1 MSRAWHAPAGAFLL
15 ALVAG
20 ALAFRLDN
28 YQAFVLGEVGITAI
42 IGIGLNVLIGLS
54 GQMSIGHVA
63 FQAVGAYA
71 VALVTSAFPGL
82 FWPALVLGTLL
93 AAVIGGLLALP
104 AVRLSGPYLA
114 MITIAAAFV
123 IEHAIIAWKEL
134 TGGASGIA
142 NVAEMP
148 LPWPY
153 QGGASAQA
161 LAAVILGIASAL
173 FAAYAWFR
181 ASPTGLALVA
191 VRGSETAAASIGLD
205 PVRLKCLA
213 FAISA
218 GLAGLAGG
226 LFAPLAGFI
235 SPETFPLSA
244 SILYVLAVM
253 MGGAGATLG
262 PLYGALVVVVLPELL
277 AGLAEYRLLFVGGL
291 LLIVL
296 LIAPDGIAGTLERT
310 WRLWRPARARHLSA
324 PPLDLAAFLG
334 HQAAPP
340 PGAPAL
346 EAMGLGIAFGGLRA
360 VENLA
365 FAAAARAVTALIG
378 PNGAGKSTALN
389 LLSGFYR
396 ADSGSIRLAG
406 SVVGDPAARHLA
418 RSGLARGFQTVL
430 LFDALSAAE
439 NVLVALH
446 RQGARR
452 PGAAELAVQLLRCV
466 GFEGDPTAPAGGL
479 AQRER
484 RQVEIARA
492 LALRPRVLL
501 LDEPAAGLTVAERTP
516 LGTLIRSIAAAGV
529 AVVLVEH
536 DLKLVMGLSDH
547 VVVLD
552 QGRVIAQG
560 SPEAVRANPT
570 VRAAYLGTAATSA
583 AARHPA
589 VATGAETML
598 NVVGLSAGYGGAS
611 VVRDVSFEVRA
622 GEMLAILGA
631 NGAGKSTLLS
641 AIVGL
646 KRPQTGVV
654 ELAGATLSGL
664 SAAAIAARGLVLV
677 PEGRQVFPELSVLDN
692 LRLGAFA
699 RRAWPDGA
707 ELEAVFERFPRLR
720 ERARQR
726 AGLLSGGEQQMLAI
740 ARGLL
745 ARPRVLLLDEPSL
758 GLAPQV
764 AERLFADLAQLAA
777 EGLTMVLVDQMASL
791 ALAVADRGIVLE
803 NGRIVR
809 AGQAA
814 ALAAD
819 SALAS
824 AYLGGAAPGSAAL
837 VL

>member
-1 MSRAWHAPAGAFLL
+1 MARAWRAPAGALLL
-15 ALVAG
+15 ALAAG
-20 ALAFRLDN
+20 ALAFRLDS
-28 YQAFVLGEVGITAI
+28 YQAFVLGEVGVTAI

-71 VALVTSAFPGL
+71 VALVTSASPAL

-93 AAVIGGLLALP
+93 SALIGGLLAFP

-123 IEHAIIAWKEL
+123 IEHGIIGWKGL

-161 LAAVILGIASAL
+161 LAAVILAIAAAL
-173 FAAYAWFR
+173 FGAYAWFR
-181 ASPTGLALVA
+181 TSRTGLALVA
-191 VRGSETAAASIGLD
+191 VRGSETAAASVGLD
-205 PVRLKCLA
+205 PVALKCLA
-213 FAISA
+213 FALSA

-262 PLYGALVVVVLPELL
+262 PLYGALVVVVLPEML

-296 LIAPDGIAGTLERT
+296 LITPDGIAGTLERGVRR
-310 WRLWRPARARHLSA
+310 WRRAPACQPPA
-324 PPLDLAAFLG
+324 PRLDLTAFLG
-334 HQAAPP
+334 DQAAC

-346 EAMGLGIAFGGLRA
+346 EAVGLAIGFGGLRA
-360 VENLA
+360 VENLS
-365 FAAAARAVTALIG
+365 FIAAAGAVTALIG

-396 ADSGSIRLAG
+396 ADRGSIRLAG
-406 SVVGDPAARHLA
+406 RLVADPAARHLA

-446 RQGARR
+446 GSGERSR
-452 PGAAELAVQLLRCV
+452 GAAERAMQLLRCV
-466 GFEGDPTAPAGGL
+466 GFEGDPTAPAAGL

-501 LDEPAAGLTVAERTP
+501 LDEPAAGLTVAERAP
-516 LGTLIRSIAAAGV
+516 LGELIRSIAAAGV

-560 SPEAVRANPT
+560 GPEAVQANPA
-570 VRAAYLGTAATSA
+570 VRVAYLGGA
-583 AARHPA
+583 AAPA
-589 VATGAETML
+589 AERPPAAASGAETML
-598 NVVGLSAGYGGAS
+598 NVVGLTAGYGAAA
-611 VVRDVSFEVRA
+611 VVRDVSFDVRA

-631 NGAGKSTLLS
+631 NGAGKSTLL
-641 AIVGL
+641 AAMVGL
-646 KRPQTGVV
+646 KRPQAGSV
-654 ELAGATLSGL
+654 ELAGAALSGL

-699 RRAWPDGA
+699 RRAWPEDA
-707 ELEAVFERFPRLR
+707 ELEGVFARFPRLR

-764 AERLFADLAQLAA
+764 AERLFADLARLAA

-791 ALAVADRGIVLE
+791 ALTVANRGIVLE

-809 AGQAA
+809 SGEAA
-814 ALAAD
+814 VLAAD

-824 AYLGGAAPGSAAL
+824 AYLGGAVPGSEAL